1 MTPFWAIIV
10 FGSLMSVIALVGSTT
25 LILKESTLRRLLP
38 LLVAFASGSLIG
50 SAFFLMIPSAVE
62 RSGNVREIF
71 LWLAVGFFV
80 FLALEQLLQWHHCHR
95 SPGSHTRPGLLWQ
108 WCHWSSRSP
117 GSHTRPVSYM
127 LLIADGMHNLIGGL
141 SIGALFISDFRLG
154 LLAWY
159 AAVAHEIPQ
168 ELGDFGVLV
177 HSGWGKERALLYNFL
192 SALTFPAGGLL
203 VYGLS
208 SGMSVEFLVPFAAG
222 NFLYIG
228 AVDLVPEFRE
238 SPECGPNVRGTA
250 AWLLG
255 MAILYG
261 AGFFHHP

>member
-1 MTPFWAIIV
+1 
-10 FGSLMSVIALVGSTT
+10 MSVIALVGSVT
-25 LILKESTLRRLLP
+25 LVLREATLRRILP

-50 SAFFLMIPSAVE
+50 SAFFLMIPASIESA
-62 RSGNVREIF
+62 GNTRHVF
-71 LWLAVGFFV
+71 LWLATGFFV

-95 SPGSHTRPGLLWQ
+95 SPA
-108 WCHWSSRSP
+108 
-117 GSHTRPVSYM
+117 SHTRPVSYM
-127 LLIADGMHNLIGGL
+127 LLFADGLHNLIGGL

-159 AAVAHEIPQ
+159 AAVLHEVPQ

-177 HSGWGKERALLYNFL
+177 HAGWKKGKALLYNFL
-192 SALTFPAGGLL
+192 SALSFPLGGLI
-203 VYGLS
+203 VYGIS
-208 SGMSVEFLVPFAAG
+208 SGTSVDFLVPFAAG

-238 SPECGPNVRGTA
+238 SPGCDPNIPGSI

-255 MAILYG
+255 MATLYG
-261 AGFFHHP
+261 SSFFHHH

>member
-1 MTPFWAIIV
+1 MSSLSAIIV
-10 FGSLMSVIALVGSTT
+10 FGLLMSVIALIGSIT
-25 LILKESTLRRLLP
+25 LVLREDTLHLLLP

-50 SAFFLMIPSAVE
+50 GAFFLMIPASIE
-62 RSGNVREIF
+62 QMGNSPRVF
-71 LWLAVGFFV
+71 AWLAVGFSL

-95 SPGSHTRPGLLWQ
+95 SPA
-108 WCHWSSRSP
+108 
-117 GSHTRPVSYM
+117 SHTRPVSTM
-127 LLIADGMHNLIGGL
+127 LLVADGLHNFIGGM
-141 SIGALFISDFRLG
+141 SIGALFISDFHLG

-159 AAVAHEIPQ
+159 AAVAHEVPQ

-177 HSGWGKERALLYNFL
+177 HSGWGKGRALAYNFL

-203 VYGLS
+203 VYGAS
-208 SGMSVEFLVPFAAG
+208 SGMAVDFLVPFAAG

-238 SPECGPNVRGTA
+238 SRGCGANVPGTM

-255 MAILYG
+255 MTILF
-261 AGFFHHP
+261 ATSFFMHH

>member
-1 MTPFWAIIV
+1 MSPLRAIIV
-10 FGSLMSVIALVGSTT
+10 FGALMSVIALVGSMTLVLKETT
-25 LILKESTLRRLLP
+25 LKRILP

-50 SAFFLMIPSAVE
+50 SAFFLMIPASIE
-62 RSGNVREIF
+62 NIGNTMKVF
-71 LWLAVGFFV
+71 LWIAIGFFI

-95 SPGSHTRPGLLWQ
+95 SPAVHTRPI
-108 WCHWSSRSP
+108 
-117 GSHTRPVSYM
+117 SYM
-127 LLIADGMHNLIGGL
+127 LLVADGVHNLIGGL

-177 HSGWGKERALLYNFL
+177 HGGWRKGRALLYNFL
-192 SALTFPAGGLL
+192 SALTFPAGGLIAY
-203 VYGLS
+203 VLS
-208 SGMSVEFLVPFAAG
+208 SAVSVEFLVPFAAG

-238 SPECGPNVRGTA
+238 SPECGPNIPGTF
-250 AWLLG
+250 AWILG
-255 MAILYG
+255 MAILY
-261 AGFFHHP
+261 ATSFFHHH

>member
-1 MTPFWAIIV
+1 
-10 FGSLMSVIALVGSTT
+10 MSVIALVGSVT
-25 LILKESTLRRLLP
+25 LVLRETTLRRILP
-38 LLVAFASGSLIG
+38 MLVAFASGSLIG
-50 SAFFLMIPSAVE
+50 SAFFLMIPASIEGADNIRDV
-62 RSGNVREIF
+62 F
-71 LWLAVGFFV
+71 LWLAIGFFV

-95 SPGSHTRPGLLWQ
+95 SPASHTRPI
-108 WCHWSSRSP
+108 
-117 GSHTRPVSYM
+117 SYM
-127 LLIADGMHNLIGGL
+127 LLFADGLHNLIGGL

-159 AAVAHEIPQ
+159 AAVLHEIPQ

-177 HSGWGKERALLYNFL
+177 HAGWNKGRALLYNFL
-192 SALTFPAGGLL
+192 SALSFPLGGLI
-203 VYGLS
+203 VYGIS
-208 SGMSVEFLVPFAAG
+208 SEMSVDFLIPFAAG

-238 SPECGPNVRGTA
+238 SPECGPNIPGSI

-261 AGFFHHP
+261 SSFFHHH